1 MTIFALS
8 TGSVTS
14 GISIIR
20 ITGDETKNIIKK
32 LTKNNSPI
40 PRKATLSNFYDIDH
54 NEIIDKG
61 IIIWFP
67 GPNSFTGEDLVELHV
82 HGSKAV
88 VSALLSTLSKFENC
102 RLAEP
107 GEFTK
112 IAYENNKFNLLD
124 VEALSDLISSETE
137 LQRKQ
142 AIKILSGNA
151 EKKYSSLRQRML
163 KILSYVEAKID
174 FPEEDL
180 PNDIILSIKS
190 EVDDIVITIQKI
202 LDDGRIGEKIRN
214 GFRIVILGPTNAG
227 KSSLINYLS
236 KRDVA
241 IVSEIEGTTRDLL
254 EVNLNLD
261 GYPVLLTDTAG
272 LRMTSD
278 DIEKKGVDLAYETAK
293 GADLKIILLDA
304 QNPDFTDF
312 LDTLLDDNCIFVLN
326 KSDLLTG
333 SVKINDDRIKKFIL
347 VSVKNDLNLDE
358 LINQIKF
365 KLKHKFLINDNVI
378 ISRERHRLNLEK
390 CIQHLL
396 LFLDNNSLDEFD
408 KAAEDLRLATRYLG
422 KVVGDVDVE
431 EVLGKI
437 FNDFC
442 IGK

>member
-20 ITGDETKNIIKK
+20 ITGNETKNIIKK

-180 PNDIILSIKS
+180 PNDIILTIKS

>member
-278 DIEKKGVDLAYETAK
+278 DIEKKGVDLAYEIAK

-396 LFLDNNSLDEFD
+396 LFLDNNSLDELD

>member
-20 ITGDETKNIIKK
+20 ITGNETKNIIKK

-227 KSSLINYLS
+227 KSSLLNYLS

>member
-20 ITGDETKNIIKK
+20 ITGNETKNIIKK

>member
-1 MTIFALS
+1 ME
-8 TGSVTS
+8 V
-14 GISIIR
+14 
-20 ITGDETKNIIKK
+20 K
-32 LTKNNSPI
+32 L
-40 PRKATLSNFYDIDH
+40 
-54 NEIIDKG
+54 
-61 IIIWFP
+61 
-67 GPNSFTGEDLVELHV
+67 
-82 HGSKAV
+82 V

-214 GFRIVILGPTNAG
+214 GFRIVILGPTNVG

-312 LDTLLDDNCIFVLN
+312 LDTLLDDNCIFSLN

-347 VSVKNDLNLDE
+347 VS
-358 LINQIKF
+358 
-365 KLKHKFLINDNVI
+365 
-378 ISRERHRLNLEK
+378 S
-390 CIQHLL
+390 
-396 LFLDNNSLDEFD
+396 
-408 KAAEDLRLATRYLG
+408 
-422 KVVGDVDVE
+422 
-431 EVLGKI
+431 
-437 FNDFC
+437 
-442 IGK
+442 

>member
-20 ITGDETKNIIKK
+20 ITGDETKNILKK

-227 KSSLINYLS
+227 KSSLLNYLS

-272 LRMTSD
+272 LRMTFD

-312 LDTLLDDNCIFVLN
+312 LDTLLDDNCILVLN

>member
-20 ITGDETKNIIKK
+20 ITGNETKNIIKK

-304 QNPDFTDF
+304 QNPHFTDF

-365 KLKHKFLINDNVI
+365 KLKHKFLTNDNVI